1 MEDHNR
7 PVTGYPAPNP
17 NPNPN
22 PNSNAN
28 GYSATQPPPGT
39 AYPYAAAAA
48 APPPINAYYSHQNN
62 PYYQQN
68 YQPDPN
74 IARRATFLRRVLA
87 FVIGLIIVFATI
99 TFIVWLVLRPQLPE
113 FRVDTFSFSN
123 FTLGNNSLISF
134 TSEVRLTARNPNKKM
149 TLSYDHI
156 QAVVFYKSWSLSD
169 TMIPP
174 FSQGTKNETS
184 LTANFA
190 AAGSFLD
197 KPAVDGINSER
208 GNNGNVGF
216 NLRMVSIV
224 SFKAKAWR
232 TRRRFLRVFCGD
244 LAVGVR
250 SNGGSGTLIGGP
262 RQCRV
267 GI

>member
-1 MEDHNR
+1 MDDHNR

-17 NPNPN
+17 N
-22 PNSNAN
+22 SN
-28 GYSATQPPPGT
+28 GYSANPPPPGT
-39 AYPYAAAAA
+39 AYPYTAAA
-48 APPPINAYYSHQNN
+48 APPPVNAYYSHQNN
-62 PYYQQN
+62 PYYQ
-68 YQPDPN
+68 QPDPN
-74 IARRATFLRRVLA
+74 IARRATFLRRFLA
-87 FVIGLIIVFATI
+87 FVIGLIVVFAAI

-113 FRVDTFSFSN
+113 FRVDSFSVSN

-156 QAVVFYKSWSLSD
+156 RAVVFYQSWLLSD

-197 KPAVDGINSER
+197 RPAVDGINSER

-216 NLRMVSIV
+216 NLRMVSSV
-224 SFKAKAWR
+224 RFKAKAWR
-232 TRRRFLRVFCGD
+232 TRRRFLKVLCGD
-244 LAVGVR
+244 LAVGIQ
-250 SNGGSGTLIGGP
+250 SNGRSGTLIGGP